1 MKGRENKRSEE
12 DFLRSIVEA
21 TASVTGA
28 DFFRS
33 LVRNLASTL
42 QVRYAFVAECK
53 DEAKTR
59 VKTLEFWEGEG
70 FGENFEYE
78 VSGTPCEKVIDGT
91 VCYHTENVQALFP
104 EDKDLLRWK
113 IESYLGIP
121 LVDGSGEV
129 MGHLA
134 VLGDVPMD
142 RELDEMA
149 VLLKIFA
156 ARAAAELERKR
167 TEEELRDSEAQLRTL
182 VEHAP
187 EGILV
192 FDADANRFIDANRN
206 AALIL
211 GYPRD
216 HLLEMSWIAVS
227 ASTQLG
233 GRPAAEVGRPLN
245 EEALAGGLPVFEWTF
260 RTAKGMEVVTEVRLV
275 RLPKAGRSLL
285 RASITDITERKQAEA
300 ALKYRS
306 DFEDLIT
313 EISTHFINL
322 SPKAIDGGINDAL
335 GRIGAF
341 VAADRG
347 YVFLLH
353 DEGTRGSNTH
363 EWCAEGV
370 PSTMQGLQDLPA
382 EMFPWFM
389 GFLYRGEAVHIPS
402 VAELPPEAAAERSL
416 MESHQTQSVI
426 CVPMVSSSVLIGF
439 LGVDSVRR
447 ARSWSEDVIRLLK
460 IAGESFA
467 NALQHKWDGEALQR
481 ANEELEKKVEERT
494 RELRQKQAQL
504 VQSEKMASLGQLVA
518 GVAHEINTP
527 LGALRSNV
535 DISRR
540 LVGRVQ
546 NLLSNR
552 DSQSVQHEKLSR
564 HFKQILELNTINETA
579 TARILTIVDSLR
591 RFARLDEAE
600 LDEVDIHEGI
610 ENTLTL
616 VRHELKTRV
625 EVQKDYGD
633 IPRINCFPNQL
644 NQAFMN
650 LLVNAAHA
658 IQGQGQILI
667 RTRLENEFAIIE
679 IRDNGIGIPE
689 ENLER
694 IFDPGFTTKQSG
706 IGTGLGLSIVYQI
719 IQDHRGKI
727 EVESKVG
734 QGTTFRLT
742 LPVA

>member
-1 MKGRENKRSEE
+1 MKGTQGEKREE
-12 DFLRSIVEA
+12 DFLRSIAEA
-21 TASVTGA
+21 TASATGA

-42 QVRYAFVAECK
+42 QVRYAFVAECT
-53 DEAKTR
+53 DEAKRR

-70 FGENFEYE
+70 FKDSFEYD
-78 VSGTPCEKVIDGT
+78 VRGTPCERVIDGT
-91 VCYHTENVQALFP
+91 ICYHTENVQALFP
-104 EDKDLLRWK
+104 EDKDLVRWK

-121 LVDGSGEV
+121 LVGGSGEV
-129 MGHLA
+129 IGHLA
-134 VLGDVPMD
+134 VLGDTPMD
-142 RELDEMA
+142 QELDEMA

-167 TEEELRDSEAQLRTL
+167 TEEELKDSEAQFRTL

-211 GYPRD
+211 GYSRD
-216 HLLEMSWIAVS
+216 QLLEMSWIAMS
-227 ASTQLG
+227 APVQLG
-233 GRPAAEVGRPLN
+233 GRPTAEVGRPLN
-245 EEALAGGLPVFEWTF
+245 EEALAGGVPVFEWIF
-260 RTAKGMEVVTEVRLV
+260 RTAKGLDVVTEVRLV

-335 GRIGAF
+335 ERIGEF

-353 DEGTRGSNTH
+353 DEGTKGSNTH

-370 PSTMQGLQDLPA
+370 PSTMKGLQELPA

-389 GFLYRGEAVHIPS
+389 GFLHRGEAVHIPS
-402 VAELPPEAAAERSL
+402 VAELPPEALAEKSL
-416 MESHQTQSVI
+416 MESHQTQSLI
-426 CVPMVSSSVLIGF
+426 SVPMVSRRALIGF
-439 LGVDSVRR
+439 LGVDSVRQ
-447 ARSWSEDVIRLLK
+447 AGSWSEDVIRLLK

-467 NALQHKWDGEALQR
+467 NALQHKRDGEALQR
-481 ANEELEKKVEERT
+481 ANEDLERKVEERT

-504 VQSEKMASLGQLVA
+504 IQSEKMASLGQLVA

-527 LGALRSNV
+527 LGALSSNV

-546 NLLSNR
+546 NILSDR
-552 DSQSVQHEKLSR
+552 DSQSAQHEELTKR
-564 HFKQILELNTINETA
+564 FGQILELNTINETA
-579 TARILTIVDSLR
+579 TKRILTIVDSLR

-616 VRHELKTRV
+616 VRHELKTRI

-633 IPRINCFPNQL
+633 IPRVNCFPNQL

-658 IQGQGQILI
+658 IQGKGQILI
-667 RTRLENEFAIIE
+667 RTRLENECAIIE
-679 IRDNGIGIPE
+679 IGDTGVGIPE

-727 EVESKVG
+727 EVESKIG

-742 LPVA
+742 LPVT